1 MLQRLFIPCPGSSN
15 PPLHHIIP
23 TTVLCPSSLARP
35 AAAMACLRGH
45 ASKDKF
51 FSSFFPFFSDLCYRA
66 PLYPTHW
73 VLKPPPL
80 HHIIPTTVPRLSSL
94 ASPHH
99 RLCLTACKPGCLH
112 LRHMQVCCNCHPVT
126 ARKIHPRR
134 RLTTC
139 KPHRDTIP
147 TRHARPAT
155 TPTRH
160 AQAPPWRHLNPER
173 KTPTSPTRRAQ
184 APPWRHPN
192 TERKAPPPP
201 TFRDANTARR
211 TPPPR
216 RNANTSHRTPP
227 PRHPQHGV
235 QNGAAVGT
243 VAVVDS
249 GMAAAGMA
257 ATARHSYYLRLY
269 IFYLFNKLILFC
281 IL

>member
-1 MLQRLFIPCPGSSN
+1 MLQRLFILCPGSSN

-23 TTVLCPSSLARP
+23 TPVLCPSSLASP
-35 AAAMACLRGH
+35 AAAMACICRH
-45 ASKDKF
+45 TSKDKF
-51 FSSFFPFFSDLCYRA
+51 FFPSFFRFFSDQCYRD
-66 PLYPTHW
+66 PLYPTRW

-94 ASPHH
+94 ASPRR
-99 RLCLTACKPGCLH
+99 RLCLTARKPGRLH
-112 LRHMQVCCNCHPVT
+112 LRHMQVRRHRHPVT

-134 RLTTC
+134 RLATC
-139 KPHRDTIP
+139 KPRRDAIP

-160 AQAPPWRHLNPER
+160 AQAPPWC
-173 KTPTSPTRRAQ
+173 
-184 APPWRHPN
+184 HPN

-201 TFRDANTARR
+201 TSRDANTARR

-216 RNANTSHRTPP
+216 
-227 PRHPQHGV
+227 HPQHGM
-235 QNGAAVGT
+235 QNGAAVGM

-269 IFYLFNKLILFC
+269 IYYLCNKLILFLYFVNKANN
-281 IL
+281 ILLLLSITDVKSNNNK

>member
-1 MLQRLFIPCPGSSN
+1 MLQRLFILRPGSSN

-23 TTVLCPSSLARP
+23 TTVLCPSSLASP
-35 AAAMACLRGH
+35 AAAMACIRGH

-51 FSSFFPFFSDLCYRA
+51 FSSFFRFFSDQCYRD
-66 PLYPTHW
+66 PLYPTRW

-94 ASPHH
+94 ASPRR
-99 RLCLTACKPGCLH
+99 RLCLTAHKPGRLH
-112 LRHMQVCCNCHPVT
+112 LRHMQVRRHRHPVT

-134 RLTTC
+134 RLATC
-139 KPHRDTIP
+139 KPRRDAIP
-147 TRHARPAT
+147 TWHARPAT

-160 AQAPPWRHLNPER
+160 
-173 KTPTSPTRRAQ
+173 AQ

-201 TFRDANTARR
+201 TSRDNNTARR
-211 TPPPR
+211 TPPPCC
-216 RNANTSHRTPP
+216 NANTSHRTPP

-243 VAVVDS
+243 VVVVDS

-269 IFYLFNKLILFC
+269 IFYLCNKLILFLYFV
-281 IL
+281 IKANNY